1 MPQRIRRFLAGFGVY
16 LDRRMLALFF
26 LGFSSGLPRLLVYST
41 LSFWLSKEGLSIKTV
56 GLFASTALPYNV
68 KFLWAPLVDRFRLP
82 FLADWL
88 GLRRAWMVL
97 SQVGLVGAIVALSKV
112 DVGAEPLLTAQLAI
126 LVAVFSATQDIVIDA
141 FRIEILKDEEQGAGA
156 AMAVFGYRISMLVAS
171 AGALY
176 LVAAFGS
183 WSTAYLIMALF
194 MSVGLVTTLL
204 LKEPE
209 IEREQV
215 RAQSSVLGTLKEHFK
230 LGVFNPFAD
239 FLKRDGAF
247 LVILF
252 VVFFK
257 FGEAM
262 LGTMVNPFLYKSGL
276 NFSATEIANI
286 SKTFGTVAT
295 ILGIF
300 AGGAAVRR
308 LGLLRSLWIT
318 GILQMVSNLVYTGQA
333 LLGANVSM
341 LAVTVGVDNFAGGLG
356 TAAFVAYLS
365 SLCSKRYTATQYALL
380 TALSGTLHTL
390 VAASAGFIVTF
401 FGADPKAEQISPSAW
416 AQYFALTAVMAIPG
430 LALLWWMSRRGL
442 TALPENP

>member
-215 RAQSSVLGTLKEHFK
+215 RAQSSALGTLKEHFK

-276 NFSATEIANI
+276 NFSETEIADI

>member
-215 RAQSSVLGTLKEHFK
+215 RAQSSALGTLKEHFK

-276 NFSATEIANI
+276 
-286 SKTFGTVAT
+286 
-295 ILGIF
+295 
-300 AGGAAVRR
+300 
-308 LGLLRSLWIT
+308 
-318 GILQMVSNLVYTGQA
+318 
-333 LLGANVSM
+333 
-341 LAVTVGVDNFAGGLG
+341 
-356 TAAFVAYLS
+356 
-365 SLCSKRYTATQYALL
+365 
-380 TALSGTLHTL
+380 
-390 VAASAGFIVTF
+390 
-401 FGADPKAEQISPSAW
+401 
-416 AQYFALTAVMAIPG
+416 
-430 LALLWWMSRRGL
+430 
-442 TALPENP
+442 

>member
-215 RAQSSVLGTLKEHFK
+215 RAQSSALGTLKEHFK

-276 NFSATEIANI
+276 NFSETEIADI

-318 GILQMVSNLVYTGQA
+318 GILQMVSNLVYTAQA

-430 LALLWWMSRRGL
+430 LALLWWVSRRGL

>member
-215 RAQSSVLGTLKEHFK
+215 RAQSSALGTLKEHFK

-276 NFSATEIANI
+276 NFSETEIANI

>member
-276 NFSATEIANI
+276 NFSETEIADI

>member
-1 MPQRIRRFLAGFGVY
+1 LPQRIRRFLAGFGVY

-41 LSFWLSKEGLSIKTV
+41 LSFWLSKEGLSIKNV

-215 RAQSSVLGTLKEHFK
+215 RAQSSALGTLKEHFK

-276 NFSATEIANI
+276 NFSETEIANI

>member
-141 FRIEILKDEEQGAGA
+141 FRIEILEDEEQGAGA

-215 RAQSSVLGTLKEHFK
+215 RAQSSALGTLKEHFK

-276 NFSATEIANI
+276 NFSETEIADI

-318 GILQMVSNLVYTGQA
+318 GILQMVSNLVYTAQA

>member
-215 RAQSSVLGTLKEHFK
+215 RAQSSALGTLKEHFK

-276 NFSATEIANI
+276 NFSETEIADI

-318 GILQMVSNLVYTGQA
+318 GILQMVSNLVYTAQA

>member
-1 MPQRIRRFLAGFGVY
+1 LPQRIRRFLAGFGVY

-141 FRIEILKDEEQGAGA
+141 FRIEILEDEEQGAGA

-276 NFSATEIANI
+276 NFSETEIANI

-341 LAVTVGVDNFAGGLG
+341 LAVTVGVDNFAEGVG

>member
-1 MPQRIRRFLAGFGVY
+1 LPQRIRRFLAGFGVY

-141 FRIEILKDEEQGAGA
+141 FRIEILEDEEQGAGA

-276 NFSATEIANI
+276 NFSETEIADI

-318 GILQMVSNLVYTGQA
+318 GILQMVSNLVYTAQA

>member
-1 MPQRIRRFLAGFGVY
+1 LPQRIRRFLAGFGVY

-26 LGFSSGLPRLLVYST
+26 LGFSSGLPRLLVSST

-215 RAQSSVLGTLKEHFK
+215 RAQSSALGTLKEHFK

-276 NFSATEIANI
+276 NFSETEIADI

-318 GILQMVSNLVYTGQA
+318 GILQMVSNLVYTAQA

>member
-1 MPQRIRRFLAGFGVY
+1 LPQRIRRFLAGFGVY

-88 GLRRAWMVL
+88 GLRRAWMML

-141 FRIEILKDEEQGAGA
+141 FRIEILEDEEQGAGA

-276 NFSATEIANI
+276 NFSETEIADI

-318 GILQMVSNLVYTGQA
+318 GILQMVSNLVYTAQA

>member
-1 MPQRIRRFLAGFGVY
+1 LPQRIRRFLAGFGVY

-82 FLADWL
+82 FLANWL

-215 RAQSSVLGTLKEHFK
+215 RAQSSALGTLKEHFK